1 MWREAG
7 VRRGFGKM
15 ASGSN
20 ATRIA
25 RREKSAA
32 VAFIRSGA
40 NVSFPARALRE
51 GGHPPPARL
60 RIGADARGG
69 DTTSRAGPRGR
80 RRAP

>member
-32 VAFIRSGA
+32 VAFIRSGQMLA
-40 NVSFPARALRE
+40 FRPARSVRGRAPAA
-51 GGHPPPARL
+51 GAPPNRRGRA
-60 RIGADARGG
+60 GG